1 LRIGEGG
8 NMKGWEKRGKK
19 EKISKEKNRE
29 ANKNINKRGKSEK
42 ENGELTN
49 QKERRTRTR
58 WLPR

>member
-1 LRIGEGG
+1 MGRER
-8 NMKGWEKRGKK
+8 EKRKEKK
-19 EKISKEKNRE
+19 EEKISKEKNRE

-58 WLPR
+58 WLTR